1 MSANAVLMNLA
12 EAIILQ
18 SVEDLWDEGYK
29 SDSLRFFKG
38 EGFGICA
45 AMAGM
50 KRYDRL
56 KLLQMVRI
64 SARNR
69 AGLG

>member
-1 MSANAVLMNLA
+1 MSADAALMNLA

-29 SDSLRFFKG
+29 SDSMRFFKG

-45 AMAGM
+45 GMAGM

-56 KLLQMVRI
+56 KLLRLIRI
-64 SARNR
+64 SAPNPAEFR
-69 AGLG
+69 